1 MSENVQTKDLTKVI
15 EELEKKCEEMPDN
28 VVAHH
33 HLAVVYRMAGR
44 TADALRML
52 ERCLE
57 IDPQAVQALV
67 NIGSIHF
74 ENGDFD
80 KAMAANEQALKIM
93 PNSAEAH
100 ANLGMIW
107 WQKGDGERS
116 TTSYKEALR
125 HDAKMVTAWA
135 GLASAH
141 IMTGKLTEALEA
153 AQEGVKLE
161 PDFPLGQNNL
171 AVALFYNNDFP
182 GAKTAA
188 EKAKKLGFPV
198 DPRFFEAINKEI

>member
-1 MSENVQTKDLTKVI
+1 MPESFQTKNLPKVI
-15 EELEKKCEEMPDN
+15 EELEKKCAELPDN

-44 TADALRML
+44 TDDALRML

-67 NIGSIHF
+67 NIGAIHF
-74 ENGDFD
+74 EKGDLD
-80 KAMAANEQALKIM
+80 QAMAANEMALKIM

-107 WQKGDGERS
+107 WQKEDGVRS
-116 TTSYKEALR
+116 TASYKEALR
-125 HDAKMVTAWA
+125 YDAKMITAWA
-135 GLASAH
+135 GLTSAH

-153 AQEGVKLE
+153 ARKGTELD
-161 PDFPLGQNNL
+161 PDFPMGQNNL
-171 AVALFYNNDFP
+171 AVALFYNNDFT
-182 GAKTAA
+182 GAKKAA
-188 EKAKKLGFPV
+188 ERAKELGFPV

>member
-1 MSENVQTKDLTKVI
+1 MPENVQTKNLPKVI
-15 EELEKKCEEMPDN
+15 AELEEKCKELPDN

-44 TADALRML
+44 TDDALRML

-67 NIGSIHF
+67 NIGAIHF
-74 ENGDFD
+74 ETGDFD
-80 KAMAANEQALKIM
+80 KAMAANNQALKIM

-107 WQKGDGERS
+107 WQKGDGDRS
-116 TTSYKEALR
+116 TASYKEALR
-125 HDAKMVTAWA
+125 YDAKMVTAWA
-135 GLASAH
+135 GLTSAH

-153 AQEGVKLE
+153 AKEGIKQD
-161 PDFPLGQNNL
+161 PDFPMGQNNL
-171 AVALFYNNDFP
+171 AVALFYNNDFA
-182 GAKTAA
+182 GAKAAA
-188 EKAKKLGFPV
+188 EKAKELGFPV
-198 DPRFFEAINKEI
+198 DPRFFEAIDKEI

>member
-1 MSENVQTKDLTKVI
+1 MSEKATTKNLPKVI
-15 EELEKKCEEMPDN
+15 EELEKKCAELPDN

-44 TADALRML
+44 ATDALRML

-67 NIGSIHF
+67 NIGAIHF

-80 KAMAANEQALKIM
+80 KAMAANKKALGIM

-107 WQKGDGERS
+107 WQKGDGAKS
-116 TTSYKEALR
+116 TAAYKEALR
-125 HDAKMVTAWA
+125 YDAKMVTAWA
-135 GLASAH
+135 GLTSAH

-153 AQEGVKLE
+153 AQKGVKLD
-161 PDFPLGQNNL
+161 PDFPMGQNNL
-171 AVALFYNNDFP
+171 AVALFYNKDFS
-182 GAKTAA
+182 GAKVAA
-188 EKAKKLGFPV
+188 EKAKELSFPV